1 MLIKFFGNK
10 GGGSPKASM
19 DYLLREGKE
28 DTQFQVL
35 RGDPDL
41 SQSIAESCGFKNA
54 YTVGWLSFE
63 EENIPDHHKTAI
75 MDRFEKHV
83 FAGLEKDQY
92 NITWVEHTDKS
103 RLELNFYIPNVELTS
118 QKRLQPYYD
127 KADRPLIENFKQVI
141 NHEYGLSDPRS
152 PDKQQTLITRADL
165 PTEKRS
171 ALKEIDAGISALVQ
185 KGLIRNRDDVIEAL
199 KQSGFEI
206 ARVTPKNLSIKT
218 EGQNLRL
225 KGAFYEQDF
234 KFSADVLRECQARQR
249 DYDGESETRY
259 RTARERLESATGRR
273 QQAFERK
280 YPSRADEI
288 DQAYR
293 ERVEITVHHS
303 GRTGADIGRDQSV
316 SHVLERERI
325 PEPDRM
331 ETVSRDIPDAEPQYQ
346 TDQLHH
352 GRQEQ
357 ATVRRRRSGISE
369 RKLGREERSLP
380 NSSEV
385 SHHDR
390 DRTTLR
396 ERLEH
401 LVTTARDRYQQ
412 FISACRGTRDTEQ
425 SVSHAIQGNQ
435 STVSDFNRTAEQV
448 SERLTQQIQRQEQ
461 KRSRGFSIGF

>member
-19 DYLLREGKE
+19 DYLLREGKD

-54 YTVGWLSFE
+54 YTVGCLSFE

-83 FAGLEKDQY
+83 FTGLEKEQY
-92 NITWVEHTDKS
+92 NITWVEHTDKN

-152 PDKQQTLITRADL
+152 PDKRQTLITRADL

-171 ALKEIDAGISALVQ
+171 AMKEIDAGISALVQ

-206 ARVTPKNLSIKT
+206 VRVTPKNLSIKT

-234 KFSADVLRECQARQR
+234 KFSADVLRECQTRQR

-273 QQAFERK
+273 QQEFERK

-288 DQAYR
+288 DQVYR

-303 GRTGADIGRDQSV
+303 GRAGADIGRDKPV

-357 ATVRRRRSGISE
+357 TTVRRRRSGISE

-412 FISACRGTRDTEQ
+412 FISAYRGTRDTEQ

>member
-35 RGDPDL
+35 RGDPEL

-54 YTVGWLSFE
+54 YTVGCLSFE
-63 EENIPDHHKTAI
+63 EENILDHHKTAI

-83 FAGLEKDQY
+83 FAGLEKEQY
-92 NITWVEHTDKS
+92 NITWVEHTDKN

-141 NHEYGLSDPRS
+141 NHEYGLTDPRS
-152 PDKQQTLITRADL
+152 PDKQQTLITGADL

-171 ALKEIDAGISALVQ
+171 AMKEIDAGISALVQ

-234 KFSADVLRECQARQR
+234 KSQLADASRHLSESIQAEQ
-249 DYDGESETRY
+249 TK
-259 RTARERLESATGRR
+259 LIRR
-273 QQAFERK
+273 
-280 YPSRADEI
+280 
-288 DQAYR
+288 
-293 ERVEITVHHS
+293 
-303 GRTGADIGRDQSV
+303 
-316 SHVLERERI
+316 
-325 PEPDRM
+325 
-331 ETVSRDIPDAEPQYQ
+331 TVSVWKLPFIILGVLVLILAGISLFLTYWSVNEYQNLTEWKRSAEIYQ
-346 TDQLHH
+346 TQSHN
-352 GRQEQ
+352 
-357 ATVRRRRSGISE
+357 I
-369 RKLGREERSLP
+369 KLTNCTMDDKSK
-380 NSSEV
+380 
-385 SHHDR
+385 
-390 DRTTLR
+390 
-396 ERLEH
+396 RLCVAVDPKYKTESWGEKNEP
-401 LVTTARDRYQQ
+401 YQ
-412 FISACRGTRDTEQ
+412 ILA
-425 SVSHAIQGNQ
+425 
-435 STVSDFNRTAEQV
+435 
-448 SERLTQQIQRQEQ
+448 
-461 KRSRGFSIGF
+461 K

>member
-54 YTVGWLSFE
+54 YTVGCLSFE

-83 FAGLEKDQY
+83 FAGLEKEQY
-92 NITWVEHTDKS
+92 NITWVEHTDKN

-127 KADRPLIENFKQVI
+127 KADRLLIENFKQVI

-185 KGLIRNRDDVIEAL
+185 KGLIRNRDDVIDAL

-273 QQAFERK
+273 REAFERK

-303 GRTGADIGRDQSV
+303 GRTGADIGRDQPV
-316 SHVLERERI
+316 SHVLERERVS
-325 PEPDRM
+325 EPDRV
-331 ETVSRDIPDAEPQYQ
+331 ETVSRDIPDAEQAYQ
-346 TDQLHH
+346 IHNVH
-352 GRQEQ
+352 PGRQERES
-357 ATVRRRRSGISE
+357 VRRSRSKIQSRE
-369 RKLGREERSLP
+369 LGREREP
-380 NSSEV
+380 QNITEIN
-385 SHHDR
+385 HHDR

-412 FISACRGTRDTEQ
+412 FISACRGARDTEQ

-435 STVSDFNRTAEQV
+435 STVSDFNRTSEQV
-448 SERLTQQIQRQEQ
+448 SERLTQQIQRQEV
-461 KRSRGFSIGF
+461 KRDRGFSIGF

>member
-1 MLIKFFGNK
+1 MLIKFFGHK

-19 DYLLREGKE
+19 NYLLREGKA

-54 YTVGWLSFE
+54 YTVGCLSFE
-63 EENIPDHHKTAI
+63 EKNIPDHHKTAI

-83 FAGLEKDQY
+83 FAGLEKEQY
-92 NITWVEHTDKS
+92 SITWVEHTDKN

-141 NHEYGLSDPRS
+141 NFEYGLSDPRS

-185 KGLIRNRDDVIEAL
+185 KGLISNRDDVIEAL

-234 KFSADVLRECQARQR
+234 KFSTDVLRECQTRQR
-249 DYDGESETRY
+249 DYDGERETRY

-273 QQAFERK
+273 QQEFERK
-280 YPSRADEI
+280 YPGRADEI
-288 DQAYR
+288 DQTYR
-293 ERVEITVHHS
+293 ERVETTVHHHE
-303 GRTGADIGRDQSV
+303 RTGADIGRGQSV
-316 SHVLERERI
+316 FHVPERERI
-325 PEPDRM
+325 PEHDRV
-331 ETVSRDIPDAEPQYQ
+331 EAVSGDIPDAEPQYQ

-352 GRQEQ
+352 GRQEH
-357 ATVRRRRSGISE
+357 ATVRRSRSKIQSRE
-369 RKLGREERSLP
+369 LGRQKEPQNITEI
-380 NSSEV
+380 N
-385 SHHDR
+385 HDDR
-390 DRTTLR
+390 NRTTLR

-412 FISACRGTRDTEQ
+412 FISACRGTRDTKQ

-435 STVSDFNRTAEQV
+435 STVGDFNRTAEQV
-448 SERLTQQIQRQEQ
+448 SERLTQKIQRQEL
-461 KRSRGFSIGF
+461 KRDRGFSIGF